1 MPFSDALTYVADA
14 TALDYVISAETS
26 HIEIT
31 PRTLKNEDTFA
42 VFDAHGDAAPE
53 LGGNLGLFHHD
64 TRHLS
69 KLFLTFCGVRPL
81 LLSSTVREDNAT
93 FTCDM
98 TNPHLA
104 ARDGVDDLQHSLIH
118 LRRQRFLF
126 AGASHDCLTLHNFD
140 VTPRRIEIAF
150 DFSADFADLF
160 EVRGA
165 RRTRRGDFHPPTFR
179 RPALRSPTPASTAG
193 CAAPCC
199 NSNRNRR
206 N

>member
-1 MPFSDALTYVADA
+1 MPFSDALTDVADA

-53 LGGNLGLFHHD
+53 LGGNLGLFHRD

-126 AGASHDCLTLHNFD
+126 GGR
-140 VTPRRIEIAF
+140 VPRLP
-150 DFSADFADLF
+150 DSAQF
-160 EVRGA
+160 
-165 RRTRRGDFHPPTFR
+165 RRDAAPHRNRLRFFRRFR
-179 RPALRSPTPASTAG
+179 RPF
-193 CAAPCC
+193 
-199 NSNRNRR
+199 
-206 N
+206 